1 LSGAPQG
8 TAGKKMTGRNI
19 LSNTSIMR
27 IFMADK
33 GLIKHLTDDNFKS
46 AIANGVTLV
55 DFHADWC
62 GPCRMLSPVLEQ
74 LATEMD
80 GKAFVAKVD
89 IDAEQKTA
97 AEFQI
102 SSVPTL
108 ILFKNGKEVNR
119 LIGLRNAD
127 AVKNFMLSAV

>member
-1 LSGAPQG
+1 
-8 TAGKKMTGRNI
+8 MT
-19 LSNTSIMR
+19 
-27 IFMADK
+27 DK
-33 GLIKHLTDDNFKS
+33 GLIKHLTDDNFKNE
-46 AIANGVTLV
+46 IAKGVTLV

-62 GPCRMLSPVLEQ
+62 GPCRMLSPVLDQ
-74 LATEMD
+74 MAVEMK
-80 GKAFVAKVD
+80 GKATVGKVD

-119 LIGLRNAD
+119 LVGLRNAE
-127 AVKNFMLSAV
+127 AVKNFLLSGM

>member
-1 LSGAPQG
+1 
-8 TAGKKMTGRNI
+8 MTGRNI

-80 GKAFVAKVD
+80 GKAIVAKVD